1 MTLEEIKKQEEMYV
15 MHTYNRFPIAL
26 ERGKGAVLWDS
37 EGRSYIDMTSGIG
50 VNSLGHQNKALLA
63 AVNGQAEKL
72 LHACNLYYTEP
83 MVRAARSL
91 ICSTGMGKVFFAN
104 SGAEANEGM
113 IKLARKYSFDKYGE
127 GRSRII
133 TLKQSFHGRTVTTLK
148 ATGQDKFH
156 QYFFPFTE
164 GFDYVTP
171 GNIEEMEEKLD
182 DSVCAVMLELIQGE
196 GGVLPLDQEFVKE
209 TEKICRKKDILLLI
223 DEVQTGIGRTGTLF
237 CYEQYGISPDVVSA
251 AKGLGGG
258 LPIGAVI
265 ASEKCGD
272 VLGAGTHGTTFG
284 GNPLCCAAADTVL
297 SIINTPQFLNSVKE
311 KGRYL
316 KQAILNLGSE
326 QIKEV
331 RGMGLILGIA
341 VEPEKRAGLTA
352 ALMEKGVL
360 VLTAGEDTIRLLPP
374 LVITKEE
381 IDRAVEAMKKVF

>member
-1 MTLEEIKKQEEMYV
+1 M
-15 MHTYNRFPIAL
+15 
-26 ERGKGAVLWDS
+26 
-37 EGRSYIDMTSGIG
+37 
-50 VNSLGHQNKALLA
+50 
-63 AVNGQAEKL
+63 
-72 LHACNLYYTEP
+72 
-83 MVRAARSL
+83 
-91 ICSTGMGKVFFAN
+91 
-104 SGAEANEGM
+104 
-113 IKLARKYSFDKYGE
+113 
-127 GRSRII
+127 
-133 TLKQSFHGRTVTTLK
+133 
-148 ATGQDKFH
+148 
-156 QYFFPFTE
+156 
-164 GFDYVTP
+164 
-171 GNIEEMEEKLD
+171 
-182 DSVCAVMLELIQGE
+182 
-196 GGVLPLDQEFVKE
+196 KE

-381 IDRAVEAMKKVF
+381 IDRAVEAMKEVF